1 MVYNCTR
8 YYSVTKINLRNVY
21 GPNDDSPTFFENLL
35 LNVSALEGPY
45 IIGGDFNCTL
55 NPILDR
61 SSQKDA
67 SHGKTRKLLNNYIHD
82 LRLID
87 IWRTLNPSKRQYS
100 YFSSIQKTQSHLD
113 YFLISMELQPNIMD
127 CWYNSIVLSDH
138 APTSIKLQLGTQE
151 THVKRWRLQTY
162 LLKDTTFVEFVE
174 KRIDEYFEFNKEE
187 TSASIR
193 WEAFKAY
200 IRGEIIGY
208 TSTQNKKTNQ
218 EIITLDT
225 QIKTLETEIHGHNNL
240 KKIQELLDM
249 RAKYNQLTTDKI
261 AKNLMWTKQ
270 AFYDQ
275 GKRQVNY

>member
-1 MVYNCTR
+1 MFR
-8 YYSVTKINLRNVY
+8 LQNL
-21 GPNDDSPTFFENLL
+21 F
-35 LNVSALEGPY
+35 LNVSTLEGLY

-55 NPILDR
+55 NPMLDR

-67 SHGKTRKLLNNYIHD
+67 SHGKTRKLLNSYIHD
-82 LRLID
+82 LRLTD
-87 IWRTLNPSKRQYS
+87 IWWNLNPNNRQYS
-100 YFSSIQKTQSHLD
+100 CFSSTQKTQSHLD
-113 YFLISMELQPNIMD
+113 YFLISMELQQNVME
-127 CWYNSIVLSDH
+127 CGYNSIVLSDH
-138 APTSIKLQLGTQE
+138 APTFLKLQLGTQE
-151 THVKRWRLQTY
+151 TLFKRWRLQTY
-162 LLKDTTFVEFVE
+162 LLKDTTFVKFVE

-187 TSASIR
+187 TSAGIR

-200 IRGEIIGY
+200 IRGEITGY

-261 AKNLMWTKQ
+261 AKNLMIKEKT
-270 AFYDQ
+270 
-275 GKRQVNY
+275 QVNY